1 MVVAYIVRLFKVL
14 GEDPWRVERLEEHW
28 FSDWE
33 EARERFLE
41 ELERL
46 EEEGYS
52 CMDHASAW
60 HQLCVRQAGSET
72 MEEDGLEVVIPV
84 LEKRLLVL
92 EPHGPTG

>member
-1 MVVAYIVRLFKVL
+1 MAAAVYVL
-14 GEDPWRVERLEEHW
+14 RVYKLLSEDPWRAEKLEEHW
-28 FSDWE
+28 FSDCE

-41 ELERL
+41 KLERL

-60 HQLCVRQAGSET
+60 HQLCVRQADSET

-92 EPHGPTG
+92 EPTG